1 MSKRVSR
8 FCVAAALAGLAC
20 CLPIGATE
28 EEQPTPMEQ
37 MNKALFTIQQ
47 HITAS
52 NVKLNRRLT
61 GASPNV
67 TDGENERPPTVA
79 ESCCLPHI
87 DFTAKKIR
95 EIMQIMEQLGRW
107 YAEQGNAEAR
117 AELGEIHTELINVAR
132 GMAVFKMAGS
142 RERAKEALQGLISP
156 FNRLRSAVEGL
167 EACCPLEQAADGRW
181 KAKAPAPTS

>member
-1 MSKRVSR
+1 MSQRVSR

-28 EEQPTPMEQ
+28 EEPPTPMEQ

-61 GASPNV
+61 GASPNIP
-67 TDGENERPPTVA
+67 EERPPTVA

-87 DFTAKKIR
+87 DRITNKVR
-95 EIMQIMEQLGRW
+95 QMLQIMEQLGQW
-107 YAEQGNAEAR
+107 YAEQDHAEAR
-117 AELGEIHTELINVAR
+117 VALGEIHNDLINVAR

-142 RERAKEALQGLISP
+142 RVRAKEALQGLIAP
-156 FNRLRSAVEGL
+156 FNRLRTAVEEL
-167 EACCPLEQAADGRW
+167 EACCPLEQAADGSW
-181 KAKAPAPTS
+181 QATAPAPTS